1 MFACIIK
8 IVHVIMIVVLNKI
21 YKVNDS
27 FNKILYIGA
36 KYINTR
42 NLMFTKK
49 KHIYA
54 WILQF
59 LN

>member
-1 MFACIIK
+1 
-8 IVHVIMIVVLNKI
+8 MIVVLNKI